1 MYQATL
7 ITWMIILFGLITC
20 TPLLVAQLFI
30 LLEPKGK
37 KAKDILIGKDEEWRD
52 RSHFKSAYSLAVTD
66 WVVFFPF
73 LTLSITGIFFNQYWG
88 YLFLSIS
95 GAVQLYIN
103 VFLWFFEKEYVF
115 PSNGPIKYFTYL
127 WGNFIY
133 WGVASLIYGIIRLSG
148 YLI

>member
-1 MYQATL
+1 MYQSTL
-7 ITWMIILFGLITC
+7 TTWIVVFFGLITC
-20 TPLLVAQLFI
+20 IPLLVAQLFI

-52 RSHFKSAYSLAVTD
+52 HSHFKSAYSLAITD
-66 WVVFFPF
+66 WIIFFPCF
-73 LTLSITGIFFNQYWG
+73 TLSMIGIFFNHFWG

-95 GAVQLYIN
+95 GAVQLYVN

-115 PSNGPIKYFTYL
+115 PANGPIKYYTYL

-133 WGVASLIYGIIRLSG
+133 WGIASTIYGIIRLSG
-148 YLI
+148 YPY

>member
-95 GAVQLYIN
+95 GAAPTSYRSSPASDGSPPPKSKGARLANFVVQG
-103 VFLWFFEKEYVF
+103 
-115 PSNGPIKYFTYL
+115 GPVGRPQGTQ
-127 WGNFIY
+127 GQ
-133 WGVASLIYGIIRLSG
+133 APPQ
-148 YLI
+148 